1 MKVGF
6 IGIGLMGSAMVR
18 NLLRAGH
25 AVTVWDRSAAA
36 LHAMQAAGAE
46 VAPLPEAAGTGDVL
60 LSALPNDQAAR
71 DVFLGQGLLR
81 ALRPGAVHVNHA
93 TISVAL
99 ARELAAQHAGQ
110 DVGYVAAPMFGRPD
124 VAAAGKLEFLLGGSP
139 EAIKRVRPL
148 LEAMGSRSWTLGDT
162 PDCANAAKM
171 AGNFMIAAAVE
182 AMAEAIALTRAH
194 GVDTH
199 GFVDFMTHNLFRAPI
214 YQSYGGQ
221 MAAQDYAGGGVEL
234 VYKDLSLVM
243 EAGNAAHV
251 PLPLASVVRD
261 SFLEAIAA
269 GDGGLN
275 LSGLARTAAR
285 RANLPSPPA

>member
-1 MKVGF
+1 
-6 IGIGLMGSAMVR
+6 MG
-18 NLLRAGH
+18 G
-25 AVTVWDRSAAA
+25 
-36 LHAMQAAGAE
+36 
-46 VAPLPEAAGTGDVL
+46 
-60 LSALPNDQAAR
+60 
-71 DVFLGQGLLR
+71 
-81 ALRPGAVHVNHA
+81 
-93 TISVAL
+93 
-99 ARELAAQHAGQ
+99 
-110 DVGYVAAPMFGRPD
+110 
-124 VAAAGKLEFLLGGSP
+124 
-139 EAIKRVRPL
+139 
-148 LEAMGSRSWTLGDT
+148 RSWTLGDA
-162 PDCANAAKM
+162 PDCANAAKI

-194 GVDTH
+194 GVDTA

-221 MAAQDYAGGGVEL
+221 MAAHDYVGGGIEI

-243 EAGNAAHV
+243 DAGSAAHV

-285 RANLPSPPA
+285 RANLPGSPA